1 MPMESKCCENAM
13 KVVTQEIFNEVT
25 SKLLPRL
32 AALEPEKRKEF
43 IKILCATHF
52 GFAPLLDLL

>member
-1 MPMESKCCENAM
+1 MPMEAKCCENTIAVATERVFRE
-13 KVVTQEIFNEVT
+13 VV
-25 SKLLPRL
+25 SKLLPQL

-43 IKILCATHF
+43 VKILAKTHI

>member
-1 MPMESKCCENAM
+1 MEPKCCENAM
-13 KVVTQEIFNEVT
+13 KVVMEETFREIT